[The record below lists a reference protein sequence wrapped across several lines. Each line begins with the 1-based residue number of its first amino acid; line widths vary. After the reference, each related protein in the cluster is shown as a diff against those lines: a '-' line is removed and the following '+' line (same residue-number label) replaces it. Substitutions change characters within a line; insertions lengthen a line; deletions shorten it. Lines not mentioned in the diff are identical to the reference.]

1 MDNEQNQRYKNDFGV
16 IEKLLQD
23 WEKQFVVKRE
33 SREKQFINV
42 KGKNNNNNTRSRE
55 DRVTRRERCEKKE
68 ERNVKKVFRKKYI
81 HMQKEINLATFL
93 RSYPCI

>member
-81 HMQKEINLATFL
+81 HMQKEINLDTFL